1 MTGVKIVDYQGCNV
15 DHTEGSMDRTTGKF
29 TAKKRGL
36 YRFHFHT
43 MVHSNK
49 NAYVSIKKG
58 LTVLCTMGDYGN
70 KDSTES
76 TMSNSVITEMEVGEQ
91 VYVDLPSSGH
101 DIYSSSNKYIVFEGF
116 FLGPL

>member
-1 MTGVKIVDYQGCNV
+1 
-15 DHTEGSMDRTTGKF
+15 
-29 TAKKRGL
+29 
-36 YRFHFHT
+36 

-58 LTVLCTMGDYGN
+58 STVLCTMGDYGN

-91 VYVDLPSSGH
+91 VYVHLDSRSYNIRS
-101 DIYSSSNKYIVFEGF
+101 DSNKYTVFEGF